1 MADNKTNENNQ
12 LEIVDNEENKSV
24 ITEPTKEGQA
34 TSATLISQTQKDE
47 ETKDEK
53 TNVDLDDG
61 KLNITMTS

>member
-1 MADNKTNENNQ
+1 MADNKTNENNK
-12 LEIVDNEENKSV
+12 LEIVDNEENNSV
-24 ITEPTKEGQA
+24 ITEPTEEGKA

-61 KLNITMTS
+61 KLNITVT